1 LKQKHF
7 DSRVNQLLLPAK
19 QISSNKDDVKEIIR
33 FRLENG
39 FYNQE
44 IVQSNIIKK
53 LMKDLFK
60 VPPFN

>member
-7 DSRVNQLLLPAK
+7 DSRDNQLLLPAK